1 VGKGR
6 RIASAFGVIKA
17 LYGDTRYGS
26 GNGPTHQ
33 QSEALRM
40 LAGSPLGSTVSIFM
54 AHGFEIG
61 TLKALVRSGL
71 ATAERR

>member
-1 VGKGR
+1 
-6 RIASAFGVIKA
+6 
-17 LYGDTRYGS
+17 
-26 GNGPTHQ
+26 
-33 QSEALRM
+33 M

-71 ATAERR
+71 ATAERL